1 MNNMPWSTTSANL
14 PPPPNK
20 TQIPRPRSTVR
31 TKWNFVSQI
40 FLSNT
45 RSVVSKLDEI
55 SETVTNNLCD
65 IAVITESWLS
75 SRVTDQLISIPGYES
90 RRRDRLDHQ
99 RGSGLCTIINSRL
112 DFVQLQELDDPD
124 IESQWFVIKHIR
136 LPRGINIILGT
147 IYHPPQSD
155 DNKLRAHLFNNLDTL
170 LASHPN
176 SAVLVMGDFNQFKPG
191 NLCSS
196 FKLKKLVT
204 KPIRGSNILDQVY
217 CTLSDPLWRSQI
229 LPSLGF
235 SDHSSILLKPSSRRA
250 PHLSCTRDQRRVC
263 NTHNKC
269 KLLSSLQAVN
279 WSPMYHL
286 DTCEDQLKEFQ
297 RVVTGAMNRC
307 LPMRLVKRHP
317 TDKPWITPEIK
328 DAIKK
333 RQRAWAKGNNHSY
346 KIHRNRVIKLSKSGC
361 RRFYNDKVNHMRDT
375 NPKKWWDNIKLL
387 SGLFKPATLTNITV
401 NGTILRDTDLANAIN
416 ESFCN
421 VASDITPLEFT
432 PIPVTQIPDEYSI
445 SPDEVGRSL
454 STIQERKSIG
464 PDDIA
469 NWLL

>member
-1 MNNMPWSTTSANL
+1 MVN
-14 PPPPNK
+14 
-20 TQIPRPRSTVR
+20 
-31 TKWNFVSQI
+31 
-40 FLSNT
+40 
-45 RSVVSKLDEI
+45 KLDEI
-55 SETVTNNLCD
+55 SETVANNLFD

-90 RRRDRLDHQ
+90 RRRDRPDHQ
-99 RGSGLCTIINSRL
+99 RGGGLCTFINSRL

-124 IESQWFVIKHIR
+124 IESQLFVIKPIR
-136 LPRGINIILGT
+136 LPRGINSIILGT

-155 DNKLRAHLFNNLDTL
+155 DNELRAHLFNNLDTL

-204 KPIRGSNILDQVY
+204 KPTRGSNILDQFY
-217 CTLSDPLWRSQI
+217 STLSDHYDEAQI
-229 LPSLGF
+229 LPPLGF

-279 WSPMYHL
+279 WLPMYHL
-286 DTCEDQLKEFQ
+286 DTCEDQLKDFQ
-297 RVVTGAMNRC
+297 RVVTGAMIRC

-317 TDKPWITPEIK
+317 TDKPWITPEIE

-333 RQRAWAKGNNHSY
+333 RQRA
-346 KIHRNRVIKLSKSGC
+346 
-361 RRFYNDKVNHMRDT
+361 
-375 NPKKWWDNIKLL
+375 
-387 SGLFKPATLTNITV
+387 
-401 NGTILRDTDLANAIN
+401 
-416 ESFCN
+416 
-421 VASDITPLEFT
+421 
-432 PIPVTQIPDEYSI
+432 
-445 SPDEVGRSL
+445 
-454 STIQERKSIG
+454 
-464 PDDIA
+464 
-469 NWLL
+469 